1 MTEIIPATDIIGGR
15 CVRLSQGDYA
25 RSRVYDASPLDMALR
40 FQDAGVHRLHL
51 VDLDGAK
58 ASQPINLHVLEEIA
72 THTNLDIEW
81 GGGIKSRTA
90 LDDIFAAGAGHAIC
104 GSIAVR
110 QPELFS
116 EWLESFGSERII
128 LGADARNG
136 RVAVNGWL
144 EDSTLS
150 IDDIVKQFLPN
161 GLSQVICTDIS
172 CDGMLTGPSFDL
184 YANLNKSFPEI
195 VFTVS
200 GGVGSVD
207 DLRRVEELGL
217 PRVIIGK
224 AIYEGRISLDDIKEW
239 IARRA

>member
-1 MTEIIPATDIIGGR
+1 MVEIIPATDIIGGR

-40 FQDAGVHRLHL
+40 FQDAGVRRLHL

-58 ASQPINLHVLEEIA
+58 ASQPMNLTVLEEIA

-81 GGGIKSRTA
+81 GGGIKSRAA
-90 LDDIFAAGAGHAIC
+90 LDDIFSAGAGHAIC

-110 QPELFS
+110 QPEMFS
-116 EWLESFGSERII
+116 EWLNVFGSERIV

-136 RVAVNGWL
+136 RIAVNGWL
-144 EDSTLS
+144 EESTLS
-150 IDDIVKQFLPN
+150 IDDLVKQFIPD
-161 GLSQVICTDIS
+161 GLTQVICTDIS

-184 YANLNKSFPEI
+184 YARLQEAFPDI

-200 GGVGSVD
+200 GGIGSMD
-207 DLRRVEELGL
+207 DIRRVDALGL
-217 PRVIIGK
+217 PRVIVGK
-224 AIYEGRISLDDIKEW
+224 AIYEGRITLDDIKEFTTSK
-239 IARRA
+239 

>member
-184 YANLNKSFPEI
+184 YANLKKSFPEI

-207 DLRRVEELGL
+207 DLRRVEELEL

>member
-1 MTEIIPATDIIGGR
+1 MTEIIPATDIIDGR

-40 FQDAGVHRLHL
+40 FQDAGVRRLHL

-58 ASQPINLHVLEEIA
+58 ASKPMNLHILEEIA
-72 THTNLDIEW
+72 THTQLDIEW
-81 GGGIKSRTA
+81 GGGIKSRSA

-110 QPELFS
+110 QPELFG
-116 EWLESFGSERII
+116 EWLESFGSERIV

-144 EDSTLS
+144 EESTLT
-150 IDDIVKQFLPN
+150 IEDVVKQFLPF
-161 GLSQVICTDIS
+161 GLTQVICTDIS
-172 CDGMLTGPSFDL
+172 CDGMLAGPSFDL
-184 YANLNKSFPEI
+184 YTRLQEAFPQI

-200 GGVGSVD
+200 GGISSMD
-207 DLRRVEELGL
+207 DLRRVETLGL
-217 PRVIIGK
+217 PRVIVGK
-224 AIYEGRISLDDIKEW
+224 AIYEGRITLDEIKEW
-239 IARRA
+239 TNSNS